1 MDQINPRFLKSSK
14 PSVPSYIKEQDQKL
28 NQALNKYK
36 QNLSSKPF
44 PPDDVN
50 EEEED
55 GDKDQEQH
63 CRPVVTLICQK
74 KRSNSLKTRFEKQK
88 RTRHLNRGR

>member
-14 PSVPSYIKEQDQKL
+14 PSVPSYIKEQDQKR

-63 CRPVVTLICQK
+63 CRTVVTLHPHTNLSK
-74 KRSNSLKTRFEKQK
+74 EEKQQIK
-88 RTRHLNRGR
+88 DKI